1 MNREQVS
8 KRLKELEKIKYTH
21 CYNKERVVNK
31 PENFCISIF
40 YEEWYLRIKERDFEN
55 KL

>member
-1 MNREQVS
+1 MNREQVL
-8 KRLKELEKIKYTH
+8 KRLREIEKIKYTH
-21 CYNKERVVNK
+21 CYNQERVLNK

-40 YEEWYLRIKERDFEN
+40 YEEWLLRIKEREFGN

>member
-1 MNREQVS
+1 MNREQII

-40 YEEWYLRIKERDFEN
+40 YEEWLLRIKERDFEN

>member
-1 MNREQVS
+1 MNHQQII
-8 KRLKELEKIKYTH
+8 KRLKEIETLKYIH

-31 PENFCISIF
+31 PENFCLSIF
-40 YEEWYLRIKERDFEN
+40 YEEWLLRIKEGEFKN